1 MLLCHKT
8 WITII
13 VIQFIINILI
23 YRYVRFWQNTN
34 SPSPTAKN
42 IFIFCVACSILLI
55 ISNMNIFYLSA
66 IGWSSGTALASYTA
80 LILPTLLASVHLPA
94 SPMSSPKFVGK
105 WRERWWTEEKV
116 TVLTLYSRVF
126 HEIKLLISLGS
137 SIIKYHFRSVIDTR
151 YPRPWDLAKCFI
163 VPGKEGYGCE

>member
-1 MLLCHKT
+1 
-8 WITII
+8 
-13 VIQFIINILI
+13 
-23 YRYVRFWQNTN
+23 
-34 SPSPTAKN
+34 
-42 IFIFCVACSILLI
+42 
-55 ISNMNIFYLSA
+55 MNIFYLSA
-66 IGWSSGTALASYTA
+66 IVWSSGTALASYTA

-137 SIIKYHFRSVIDTR
+137 SIIKCHFRSVIDTL
-151 YPRPWDLAKCFI
+151 DLEI
-163 VPGKEGYGCE
+163 